1 MLKKLTL
8 ICAAAACWAC
18 FAAETA
24 PAVQTLPDKG
34 YVTLSSGDYT
44 VTFMPASNYR
54 ISGFAFQGKELFLS
68 RGAASGTNITPSAA
82 EKLVSAKIS
91 VDDTVPAKVTYAPVK
106 GNKVVLER
114 EAIFGD
120 VRLFVKYTVTPA
132 GLQWRIKY
140 KLDSANK
147 KPSYF
152 YLYTMAWSNKTSEF
166 MHSRKGVEKSGK
178 LTSSGAWMIN
188 SDVDYM
194 ALYNPAAKVAAV
206 TKMITE
212 VPGEMRKNAIWDHKS
227 YHKYFMMHKRPA
239 WKAGYESPEY
249 IVEFSAIAAEAA
261 DWKAKVAEHVKAK
274 ENK

>member
-1 MLKKLTL
+1 
-8 ICAAAACWAC
+8 
-18 FAAETA
+18 
-24 PAVQTLPDKG
+24 
-34 YVTLSSGDYT
+34 
-44 VTFMPASNYR
+44 
-54 ISGFAFQGKELFLS
+54 
-68 RGAASGTNITPSAA
+68 
-82 EKLVSAKIS
+82 
-91 VDDTVPAKVTYAPVK
+91 
-106 GNKVVLER
+106 
-114 EAIFGD
+114 
-120 VRLFVKYTVTPA
+120 
-132 GLQWRIKY
+132 
-140 KLDSANK
+140 
-147 KPSYF
+147 
-152 YLYTMAWSNKTSEF
+152 

-274 ENK
+274 GNK